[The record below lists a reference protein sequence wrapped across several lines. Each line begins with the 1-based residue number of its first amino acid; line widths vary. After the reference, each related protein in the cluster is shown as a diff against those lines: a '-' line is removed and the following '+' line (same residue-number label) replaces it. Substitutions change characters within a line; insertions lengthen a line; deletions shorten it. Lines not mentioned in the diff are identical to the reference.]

1 MHNYFTYLAPRL
13 FYSQSESAK
22 ASLCDLSID
31 KVGQK
36 STFIHDR

>member
-1 MHNYFTYLAPRL
+1 MHNYFIYLAPKL
-13 FYSQSESAK
+13 FYNQSESAK
-22 ASLCDLSID
+22 PFLCDLSID